1 MPDTD
6 TSSAFRLDRDSRVLS
21 VDGAPVPIGAR
32 AFDVLAYLD
41 AHKDRVVTKAELL
54 EQVWGGLTVEEGNL
68 SVQISALR
76 KALGAKAIA
85 TVPGVGYKLATG
97 TAPSSTP
104 DGPALPDKPS
114 LAVLPFANLTGREEQ
129 ASLVEGL
136 VSELI
141 AALSRIPSLFV
152 ISGGSTFAL
161 RGQSVDLSDVGRQ
174 LGVRYLLDGAIQQ
187 AADQL
192 RITVHL
198 IEAET
203 GRTIWTDRFTGA
215 TEDVFDLQDRLTEAV
230 AFALEPNVLMAESA
244 RAERKT
250 SNLGAY
256 DLYLRAAPLAYRMTK
271 IEDFDKARG
280 LLEQAVALD
289 PDYTQAK
296 ALLCRL
302 YSWACAGRFI
312 SFEAARVCV
321 PICEEVLDTPEADPL
336 SATIAVHALAF
347 VDGQQRRG
355 ASVSQ
360 RMVQLLPNSSMLLT
374 SAGWMQTYVN
384 DGDSALAFFERSRRL
399 NPLDPFAYFTKIG
412 IGTAHAVMGRHEE
425 AIPPT
430 EQALA
435 EVPGYGTA
443 IQNLLV
449 NYWHTGRGADA
460 REMAKELN
468 ARAAPT
474 TIAGY
479 RKNIPYLPGRYLD
492 DVFEAFRAVGL
503 PEGET

>member
-1 MPDTD
+1 MTLR
-6 TSSAFRLDRDSRVLS
+6 RLDIRPETREILVEGQAVAL
-21 VDGAPVPIGAR
+21 GAR
-32 AFDVLAYLD
+32 AFDVLVHLD
-41 AHKDRVVTKAELL
+41 ANRDRVVSKAELL
-54 EQVWGGLTVEEGNL
+54 ETVWGGLAVEEGNL

-76 KALGAKAIA
+76 KVLGAKAIA
-85 TVPGVGYKLATG
+85 TVPGVGYKLAVG
-97 TAPSSTP
+97 AEPGNAHE
-104 DGPALPDKPS
+104 GPPVPDKPS
-114 LAVLPFANLTGREEQ
+114 LAVLPFANLTGRAERDYF
-129 ASLVEGL
+129 VEGL

-141 AALSRIPSLFV
+141 AALSRIPALFV
-152 ISGGSTFAL
+152 IAGGSTFAL
-161 RGQSVDLSDVGRQ
+161 RGQSVDLTDVGRQ

-187 AADQL
+187 AGDQV

-215 TEDVFDLQDRLTEAV
+215 TQDVFDLQDRLTEAV
-230 AFALEPNVLMAESA
+230 AFAIEPTVLLAESA

-256 DLYLRAAPLAYRMTK
+256 DLCLRAAPLAYRMTK
-271 IEDFDKARG
+271 IEDFEKARL
-280 LLEQAVALD
+280 LLEQAIALD

-312 SFEAARVCV
+312 SFDAARVCV

-336 SATIAVHALAF
+336 SATFAVHALAF
-347 VDGQQRRG
+347 LDGQQWRG
-355 ASVSQ
+355 ASVSR
-360 RMVQLLPNSSMLLT
+360 RMAQLLPNSSLLLT
-374 SAGWMQTYVN
+374 AAGWMQNYVN
-384 DGDSALAFFERSRRL
+384 DGDRALELFERSVRL
-399 NPLDPFAYFTKIG
+399 NPLDPFAHFTKAG
-412 IGTAHAVMGRHEE
+412 IGTAHAVMGRHAE

-449 NYWHTGRGADA
+449 SYWHTGRTADA
-460 REMAKELN
+460 QQMAAQVN

-479 RKNIPYLPGRYLD
+479 RRNIPYLPGRYLD
-492 DVFEAFRAVGL
+492 EVFEAFRAVGL